1 MLLMVVSQTDSYL
14 QFLTVLILFVF
25 VLGITYA
32 TTKWIANYQKGK
44 TAGGNIEIIE
54 TCRITSNK
62 FIQIV
67 RTGNKYLVVAI
78 GKDEMHMLTE
88 LTEDEL
94 ILIHT
99 QENQGMD
106 FAGVLDKVKKLRK
119 KDEN

>member
-1 MLLMVVSQTDSYL
+1 MLLMVMSQTDNYL

-32 TTKWIANYQKGK
+32 TTRWIANYQKGK
-44 TAGGNIEIIE
+44 TAGGNIEHIE
-54 TCRITSNK
+54 TYRITSNK

-67 RTGNKYLVVAI
+67 RTGNKYLVIAI
-78 GKDEMHMLTE
+78 GKDEVHMLTE

-94 ILIHT
+94 MLIGA